1 MVNRRITK
9 RRKKVSKRRSK
20 MRSKRISKMS
30 KRRSQIRS
38 KRRSKM
44 GKRGSKTR
52 SKRRSKKNII
62 DIPIFHS
69 HKVFS
74 IPVVHIS
81 DIKQDTNK
89 EVYINVDYTNKFV
102 EEFQELFNYY
112 WNTECFDSNMNF
124 FDFNKDLSKL
134 YISGK
139 LSQKNNKTFKW
150 GNNYYEVTCLF
161 TVIKNYNQNE
171 VINELWN
178 VCTPIQSRKMGYL
191 RKLFEY
197 YLKMEGKNTETVLY
211 VDINHPENIKIYE
224 RLGFIQN
231 GMSEDKQSYILKY
244 KNN

>member
-1 MVNRRITK
+1 MGSRRITK
-9 RRKKVSKRRSK
+9 RRSKVNKRRYKTRSRRTKASNRRSKVRSKRSKVSKRRTK
-20 MRSKRISKMS
+20 VRSKRMTK
-30 KRRSQIRS
+30 
-38 KRRSKM
+38 
-44 GKRGSKTR
+44 KT
-52 SKRRSKKNII
+52 II
-62 DIPIFHS
+62 DIPIIHS

-74 IPVVHIS
+74 IPIVHII
-81 DIKQDTNK
+81 DNQQVTNK
-89 EVYINVDYTNKFV
+89 EICITINYNDKFT

-112 WNTECFDSNMNF
+112 WNKECFDSNMNF
-124 FDFNKDLSKL
+124 FDFSKDLSKL

-139 LSQKNNKTFKW
+139 LSQKTNKTFKW
-150 GNNYYEVTCLF
+150 GHNYYEVTCLF
-161 TVIKNYNQNE
+161 TVIKNNDNNKI
-171 VINELWN
+171 INELWN

-231 GMSEDKQSYILKY
+231 GMTEDKQSYILNY